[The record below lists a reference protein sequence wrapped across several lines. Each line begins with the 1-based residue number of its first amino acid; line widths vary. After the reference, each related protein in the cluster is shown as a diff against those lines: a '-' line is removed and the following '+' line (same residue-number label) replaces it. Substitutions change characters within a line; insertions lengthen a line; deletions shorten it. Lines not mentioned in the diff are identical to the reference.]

1 MDLWLLLSMALAF
14 CACVLLVLGVGRM
27 ASRKQLAKRLQPG
40 ARARADTSSGL
51 VQGTTAASDESA
63 ARRSQRWE
71 AVLESM
77 SRLSVPEGGWQSS
90 QLRLK
95 FIRAGFRSPQAA
107 QSYYAVK
114 TAGTLLLPALAALV
128 IYLGWPA
135 TPYLTLGAYALTLA
149 ALGYYGPDAVL
160 RFHTQ
165 RRANEMRNVLP
176 DLIDLLVI
184 CTESGLGMDAAI
196 NRVSQEIARSSKTL
210 AEEFYLAALEIRAG
224 SGRTAALKN
233 LALRVDL
240 EDLHG
245 LVSMLVQADRFG
257 TSLVE
262 SLRIQSEMM
271 RTKRMQRAEEIAA
284 KVPVKMLIPLILFIF
299 PALLTVLIG
308 PAVIQIAGIFG
319 GGGSSGGP

>member
-1 MDLWLLLSMALAF
+1 MDLWLLLSMALVF
-14 CACVLLVLGVGRM
+14 CACVLLVLGVGRLF
-27 ASRKQLAKRLQPG
+27 SRKQLTKRLQPG
-40 ARARADTSSGL
+40 TRAEFKDRSGP
-51 VQGTTAASDESA
+51 VQGTLEVGDEGA
-63 ARRSQRWE
+63 ARRNQRWE

-77 SRLSVPEGGWQSS
+77 SRLSVPEGGWQNSD
-90 QLRLK
+90 LRLR
-95 FIRAGFRSPQAA
+95 FIRAGFRSPQAP
-107 QSYYAVK
+107 QTYYAVK
-114 TAGTLLLPALAALV
+114 TAGTLLLPGLVVLV

-135 TPYLTLGAYALTLA
+135 TPYLSLGAYVLTLA
-149 ALGYYGPDAVL
+149 ALGCYGPDVVL
-160 RFHTQ
+160 RFRTQ

-299 PALLTVLIG
+299 PALLSVLIG

-319 GGGSSGGP
+319 GGGAAP